1 MRTFEER
8 FIQLGLPY
16 RVIGGPR
23 FYERKEI
30 RDAIAYFRA
39 SISFDD
45 GLAFERILNTPKR
58 GFGDKSMQLLNELA
72 REQNIGLMSAAK
84 FAIDNDKLPTKLSLE
99 LDKLISNFKRW
110 NSDFLDNSKKH
121 TEVAEMILDESGYTQ
136 MWQSEKTP
144 DAAGRLENLKELIK
158 ALDEFENMQGFLEHI
173 SLIMEMETDKDIP
186 KISIMTFM
194 QQKD

>member
-1 MRTFEER
+1 
-8 FIQLGLPY
+8 
-16 RVIGGPR
+16 
-23 FYERKEI
+23 
-30 RDAIAYFRA
+30 
-39 SISFDD
+39 
-45 GLAFERILNTPKR
+45 
-58 GFGDKSMQLLNELA
+58 MQLLNELA
-72 REQNIGLMSAAK
+72 REKNMGLMSAAK

-121 TEVAEMILDESGYTQ
+121 TEVAEMIPDESGYTQ

-173 SLIMEMETDKDIP
+173 SLIMEMETEKDIP
-186 KISIMTFM
+186 KISIMTLHAAKGLEFPVVFLPGWEDGLFFP
-194 QQKD
+194 KINGSKR